1 MEGKL
6 RYGAERLQRRH
17 GEWGGTAI
25 RCAEGE
31 GEGVTPAPPSAPQR
45 PPTGAPTPT
54 RAPSPHRGSAAEPA
68 SICRPTSG
76 LGAHTPNHS
85 AAMGTHLSHPHPP
98 PNHRMAVRPQ
108 TRPVRG
114 RGRWG
119 GGGLCPG
126 GGSANLTWNRGK
138 ELFCKA
144 SKFVSAAPTWEHS
157 LSFRR
162 SSLDIAGLWRNE
174 IVLKV
179 KLE

>member
-17 GEWGGTAI
+17 GEWGGDSDPLCGGG
-25 RCAEGE
+25 RRG
-31 GEGVTPAPPSAPQR
+31 GDPRTP
-45 PPTGAPTPT
+45 
-54 RAPSPHRGSAAEPA
+54 
-68 SICRPTSG
+68 
-76 LGAHTPNHS
+76 L
-85 AAMGTHLSHPHPP
+85 
-98 PNHRMAVRPQ
+98 RPQ
-108 TRPVRG
+108 TPTHRG
-114 RGRWG
+114 PDPHQSAEPPPRQCGRAGIYLPPHIWTGGPHPKSQRGNGDPPLPPPPPKSQNGCETPNPPCPGPGALG

-126 GGSANLTWNRGK
+126 GGSANLPWNRGK